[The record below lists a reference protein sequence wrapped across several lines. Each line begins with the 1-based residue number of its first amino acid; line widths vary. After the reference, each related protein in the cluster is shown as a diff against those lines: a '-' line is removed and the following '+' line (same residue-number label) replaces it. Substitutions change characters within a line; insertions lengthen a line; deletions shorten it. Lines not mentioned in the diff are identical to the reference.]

1 MESLHA
7 LECFQSLCKYRK
19 MFGLYVNYDDD
30 RFGYS
35 DIKQAIPFLTIDDFI
50 QSRNIFLFD
59 TEEDCRK
66 YYGLVVGDDSPTK
79 SNKYNGEVRVYAL
92 TCDNNGEFITENT

>member
-1 MESLHA
+1 MESLHS

-19 MFGLYVNYDDD
+19 MHGLYVNYDSDM
-30 RFGYS
+30 FGYN

-50 QSRNIFLFD
+50 QDRNVFLFD
-59 TEEDCRK
+59 TNEDCRK
-66 YYGLVVGDDSPTK
+66 YFDLVVGDDGPTK

-92 TCDNNGEFITENT
+92 TCNDHGEFITENT